1 MLTLRPAHRPRRSAV
16 AYGRA
21 VAVSVATAMLVTACS
36 SAPPAPTAAEL
47 AASQAEDRLY
57 AACQRLSQDVAARL
71 QAYVDQFAPIDETAA
86 GALEAG
92 VPDTADLAV
101 AAEQFRVRRASLAC
115 QPREFQ
121 LLLTIALADV
131 EGNGALG
138 QAVAA
143 QVRDAVLETPGP
155 TATVTVEPGDD
166 LAAAVHDA
174 GPRAEIR
181 LAAGTYR
188 LDESLVLLRDTTLIG
203 AGPDATFIVSS
214 APGAAVLNLGAGH
227 FTAEGISFTHE
238 GDDAASVLVLATGDY
253 DLYAVSLTGGVADDA
268 LSSGFGLVLGGGPD
282 ESDGERTERTERLQ
296 DVIATGNGAGGI
308 VVAGDRAPAM
318 VALSI
323 YDNAG
328 CGICWV
334 GASGGSLADST
345 ITGNVTGVSVA
356 DSATPTVTDTTVQRN
371 TAAGMVV
378 DVEATLRIERGR
390 VTDNGVV
397 GLAATGSGTLVIDA
411 TVVGQHTEV
420 GILTEGQSMAQLTG
434 VELSG
439 SPVSVLARE
448 ASDVTARNVVS
459 ADATDAHIVFSGS
472 ATGLVDGG
480 TCAGSGPK
488 IVLLEDSTADTSDA
502 GCDVIDQR

>member
-1 MLTLRPAHRPRRSAV
+1 MLTLHAAHRPRRSAV
-16 AYGRA
+16 AHGRA

-36 SAPPAPTAAEL
+36 SGPPVPTAAEL
-47 AASQAEDRLY
+47 AASQAQDRLY
-57 AACQRLSQDVAARL
+57 TACQRLSQDIAERL

-101 AAEQFRVRRASLAC
+101 ASEQFRVRRAALAC

-143 QVRDAVLETPGP
+143 QVRDAVLETSGP
-155 TATVTVEPGDD
+155 AATVTVEPGDD

-188 LDESLVLLRDTTLIG
+188 LEESLVLLRDTTLIG
-203 AGPDATFIVSS
+203 AGSDATFIVSS
-214 APGAAVLNLGAGH
+214 APGAAVLNLGDGH
-227 FTAEGISFTHE
+227 FAAEGISFTHD
-238 GDDAASVLVLATGDY
+238 GQDPASVLVLATGGY
-253 DLYAVSLTGGVADDA
+253 DLFAVSLTGGVADDT
-268 LSSGFGLVLGGGPD
+268 LSSGFGLVLGGGPAASEGD
-282 ESDGERTERTERLQ
+282 RTERLE

-308 VVAGDRAPAM
+308 VVAGDRAPVM
-318 VALSI
+318 TGLGI
-323 YDNAG
+323 YDNVG

-334 GASGGSLADST
+334 AASGGSLADST

-356 DSATPTVTDTTVQRN
+356 DSATPTVTDTTVERN

-378 DVEATLRIERGR
+378 DVDATLRIKRGR

-397 GLAATGSGTLVIDA
+397 GLAATGSGTFIIDA

-448 ASDVTARNVVS
+448 ASNVTARNVAS
-459 ADATDAHIVFSGS
+459 ADATDAHILFSGS
-472 ATGLVDGG
+472 STGLVDGG

-488 IVLLEDSTADTSDA
+488 IVLLEDSTADTRDA